1 MAIIPVVIGIFI
13 GASGQ
18 NLPLHFRAQP
28 PCATPNSLILLDL
41 SLRISAE
48 TVEDEFETTL
58 EIPIG
63 NQAAKETAV
72 FVQQSLGQIGVDVT
86 IQELPGA
93 AFFERIQKHE
103 LGFFFAD
110 FWISINNDPFYHLF
124 WKFQS
129 DCCNYTDYQ
138 NELVDALIDT
148 FTINTDA
155 EARAAASMEAQR
167 IIIDEA
173 PWVFLFQPQHI
184 VAMRSNVKGYAFYS
198 SEGLTRYHLMYKE

>member
-1 MAIIPVVIGIFI
+1 M
-13 GASGQ
+13 
-18 NLPLHFRAQP
+18 
-28 PCATPNSLILLDL
+28 
-41 SLRISAE
+41 
-48 TVEDEFETTL
+48 
-58 EIPIG
+58 
-63 NQAAKETAV
+63 
-72 FVQQSLGQIGVDVT
+72 QQSLGQIGVDVT

-129 DCCNYTDYQ
+129 DCCSYTDYQ
-138 NELVDALIDT
+138 NERVDELIDT

-155 EARAAASMEAQR
+155 EARAAASEEAQR